1 MVATDV
7 AARGIDVKDIN
18 YVINYDFPGQM
29 EDYVH
34 RIGRTARAG
43 TTGTAITFFTKDNAR
58 QARQLIDLLKEAK
71 QEVPEKL
78 YEFMRSVRPNYNQQK
93 YQRWRQPGSS
103 FNNPYSARASYGNY
117 SGGYGGQS
125 SYANYGNR
133 SAQTTFRSRSPRGH
147 WKSNN

>member
-78 YEFMRSVRPNYNQQK
+78 YELMRSVRPNYNQQK
-93 YQRWRQPGSS
+93 YQRWRQPGSY
-103 FNNPYSARASYGNY
+103 NNPYSARSSYGGY

-125 SYANYGNR
+125 SHGNYGNR
-133 SAQTTFRSRSPRGH
+133 PAHTTFRSRSPRGH
-147 WKSNN
+147 WKANN

>member
-43 TTGTAITFFTKDNAR
+43 STGTAITFFTKDSANK
-58 QARQLIDLLKEAK
+58 ARQLIDLLKEAK

-78 YEFMRSVRPNYNQQK
+78 YEFCRHNRPAYNQSK
-93 YQRWRQPGSS
+93 YQRWRQPGS
-103 FNNPYSARASYGNY
+103 NSARSSYSSYGNQ
-117 SGGYGGQS
+117 GGYGNQS
-125 SYANYGNR
+125 AYGNR
-133 SAQTTFRSRSPRGH
+133 PVQTTFRSRSPRGH